1 MAKEYKRAVA
11 VLGAVVIVG
20 TIFGS
25 HRSIAA
31 ERGKVEKLA
40 YTQVNGGSIQSDLDK
55 AADIAANLATLGEK
69 YHLSR
74 ETLEPLGLAV
84 IELRQN
90 GDLNEKKAA
99 FDTLAAESYAAVEQ
113 LRQAGLTEKDEGYV
127 EGLWTELVAAAHR
140 MSYDD
145 YNAHAV
151 AFNENILGKF
161 PANALGGLM
170 TGVEKLP
177 VFEKLEEPQ

>member
-40 YTQVNGGSIQSDLDK
+40 YTQVNGGSIQSDLDQ
-55 AADIAANLATLGEK
+55 AADIAANLATMGEK

-74 ETLEPLGLAV
+74 EALDPLGFAA
-84 IELRQN
+84 IALRQ
-90 GDLNEKKAA
+90 GDDLSEKKAA
-99 FDTLAAESYAAVEQ
+99 FDTLATEGYAVVEQ
-113 LRQAGLTEKDEGYV
+113 LRQAELTEKDAGYV
-127 EGLWTELVAAAHR
+127 EEFWTDLVAASHR

-161 PANALGGLM
+161 PANALGGL
-170 TGVEKLP
+170 TRVKNLP